1 MQDNHLCHN
10 GASEGKKI
18 EMKTIKEDNAPHQ
31 DGKKVQVPNPFN
43 LLELVDAQTWKE
55 LNQVLDLTM
64 ALAGLVVGITLMKDA
79 DMLAERISFQR
90 CKCCGH
96 TSADVTT
103 TATDALTGRL

>member
-55 LNQVLDLTM
+55 LKELIKKAIQLQ
-64 ALAGLVVGITLMKDA
+64 K
-79 DMLAERISFQR
+79 SFY
-90 CKCCGH
+90 
-96 TSADVTT
+96 
-103 TATDALTGRL
+103 